1 MQILDIKNQLKEK
14 TWRDEAGTD
23 VPANRITFIEKMK
36 EKHSFKIATDAYK
49 INRQLTIFKATI
61 RAMCQQVFDQVMSES
76 EKQKATK
83 GNFTWYNFNGSIKI
97 EVSINENIE
106 FDGLLIEKCKQ
117 KLLEIVSESISADK
131 AFIKELVL
139 GAFQTSKGRLD
150 TKKIM
155 SLKKYS
161 TRIKDERYMQAMT
174 YLDESIRRPDSKT
187 YFRVWVKDDNGQYQ
201 NIDLNFSSI
210 D

>member
-1 MQILDIKNQLKEK
+1 MQIKTQLKEK
-14 TWRDEAGTD
+14 TWRDEAGTE
-23 VPANRITFIEKMK
+23 VPANRITPLEKMK
-36 EKHSFKIATDAYK
+36 EKHSYKIASDASK
-49 INRQLTIFKATI
+49 INKHLSSFKTAIKTL
-61 RAMCQQVFDQVMSES
+61 CTEVFDNVMTAQ

-83 GNFTWYNFNGSIKI
+83 GNFTWYNFDGSIKI

-117 KLLEIVSESISADK
+117 KLLEIVGESISQDK

-139 GAFQTSKGRLD
+139 SAFQTSKGRLD

-161 TRIKDERYMQAMT
+161 SRIKDERYQQAMT
-174 YLDESIRRPDSKT
+174 FLDESIRRPDSKT
-187 YFRVWVKDDNGQYQ
+187 YFRVWVKDENGQYQ

-210 D
+210 EA